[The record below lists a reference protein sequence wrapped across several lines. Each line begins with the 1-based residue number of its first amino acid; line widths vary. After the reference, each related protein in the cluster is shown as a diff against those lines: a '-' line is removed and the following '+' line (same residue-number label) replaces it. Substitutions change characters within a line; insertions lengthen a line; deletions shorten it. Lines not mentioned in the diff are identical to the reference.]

1 LRLSRTEICIY
12 FFNHPDHQMPVA
24 LEFILLAATWGASF
38 LLMKLGASDF
48 GPFLTAFLRVLL
60 ASVFLLPLLAWR
72 GQMDALRKNYKAILV
87 VGMLNSGIPFALF
100 SFAVLHISTGLSSIL
115 NATVPLWGALVAWL
129 WLKDKPVSSRLLG
142 LAIGFAG
149 VAALSW
155 DKATFKTGAATTAGL
170 WFDSPGMAVLAC
182 LLATLCYGIAAS
194 FTKKYLTGIPPLAN
208 ATGSQIGAAL
218 LLAVPGLMS
227 MPAQA
232 PGLSAWAAIILL
244 AFFCT
249 AVAYILYFRIIERAG
264 PARAVAV
271 TFLIPVF
278 GVAYGA
284 ILLNEKITLTMI
296 VCGAIIIL
304 GTALS
309 TGVLK
314 FSSAKTTP

>member
-1 LRLSRTEICIY
+1 
-12 FFNHPDHQMPVA
+12 MPIA
-24 LEFILLAATWGASF
+24 LEFILLAAIWGASF
-38 LLMKLGASDF
+38 LLMKLGAADF

-60 ASVFLLPLLAWR
+60 ASIFLLPLLVWR
-72 GQMDALRKNYKAILV
+72 DQFDALKKNYKPILF

-115 NATVPLWGALVAWL
+115 NATVPLWGALVAWV
-129 WLKDKPVSSRLLG
+129 WLSDKPASSRILG
-142 LAIGFAG
+142 LVIGFAG

-155 DKATFKTGAATTAGL
+155 DKATFKAGAA
-170 WFDSPGMAVLAC
+170 SPGMAVIAC

-194 FTKKYLTGIPPLAN
+194 YTKKYLTGIPPLAS

-218 LLAVPGLMS
+218 LLAVPGMMS

-232 PGLSAWAAIILL
+232 PSLQAWGAIVML

-284 ILLNEKITLTMI
+284 ILLNEKITLTMV

-304 GTALS
+304 GTALA

-314 FSSAKTTP
+314 FGSHNTAP

>member
-1 LRLSRTEICIY
+1 
-12 FFNHPDHQMPVA
+12 MPLA
-24 LEFILLAATWGASF
+24 LEFTLLAAIWGASF
-38 LLMKLGASDF
+38 LLMKLGAADF

-60 ASVFLLPLLAWR
+60 ASAFLLPLLIWR
-72 GQMDALRKNYKAILV
+72 GQFDAFKKNYKAILF

-100 SFAVLHISTGLSSIL
+100 SFAVLHITTGLSSIL
-115 NATVPLWGALVAWL
+115 NATTPLWGALIAWL
-129 WLKDKPVSSRLLG
+129 WLKDKPAGSRILG
-142 LAIGFAG
+142 LVIGFAG

-155 DKATFKTGAATTAGL
+155 DKASFKPGSSAAGY
-170 WFDSPGMAVLAC
+170 AVLAC

-194 FTKKYLTGIPPLAN
+194 FTKKHLTGVPPLAS
-208 ATGSQIGAAL
+208 ATGSQMGAAL
-218 LLAVPGLMS
+218 LLAVPGFMS
-227 MPAQA
+227 IPAQA
-232 PGLSAWAAIILL
+232 PGLSAWAAIVLL

-249 AVAYILYFRIIERAG
+249 AVAYVLYFRIIERAG

-284 ILLNEKITLTMI
+284 VLLSEKITLTMI
-296 VCGAIIIL
+296 VCGAIIVL

-314 FSSAKTTP
+314 LPSGKLRP